1 MCAGSRS
8 HVEHHG
14 SEGGRKEG
22 PAPITTPKAL
32 LARPIHLTHPPG
44 SQGYTG
50 LPCTCSYLPN
60 LPPPLGP
67 VSLNDLCR
75 LSPGAATL
83 RKPALAGLPPTSCPE
98 EYSPRPSAYHLPPV
112 QKGTPPPD
120 PLPALPGTWWMW
132 SLLPTHRQEIKAP

>member
-14 SEGGRKEG
+14 SEGGWRQS
-22 PAPITTPKAL
+22 PAPITTSKAL
-32 LARPIHLTHPPG
+32 LARPIYLAHPPG

-83 RKPALAGLPPTSCPE
+83 RNQPWL
-98 EYSPRPSAYHLPPV
+98 AYHLPPV
-112 QKGTPPPD
+112 QKGISPRPQRPSACSTWHLVYVEPPSD
-120 PLPALPGTWWMW
+120 SQTGNQGSLRNLPPKDA
-132 SLLPTHRQEIKAP
+132 